1 MPALAADQKGYSQ
14 ILWLLD
20 DYVTEVGTMNFFM
33 LWKNEKGEKE
43 LITPSLDYGGGG
55 IILPGVTRKTI
66 LELARQWG
74 EFKVTEGNFKMTEL
88 ARAVDEGR
96 VIEAFGAGTAA
107 IVSPIER
114 INYKGRDYKIP
125 LGTKADNKAGEL
137 AMRLSDTIM
146 AIQARFFL
154 QSDTVG
160 HELTTMLS
168 DLQYGELAS
177 PWSEVISV

>member
-55 IILPGVTRKTI
+55 IILPGVTRKSI
-66 LELARQWG
+66 VELTRQWG
-74 EFKVTEGNFKMTEL
+74 EFKVTEGNFKMADV
-88 ARAVDEGR
+88 ARAIDEGR

-107 IVSPIER
+107 IVSPVER
-114 INYKGRDYKIP
+114 INYKGKDYKIP
-125 LGTKADNKAGEL
+125 LGSKPDNKAGEL
-137 AMRLSDTIM
+137 ASRLMDHILAVQVRPFLLFGPICASLSDPNFC
-146 AIQARFFL
+146 APPAVRRDSFSL
-154 QSDTVG
+154 V
-160 HELTTMLS
+160 
-168 DLQYGELAS
+168 
-177 PWSEVISV
+177 